1 MKSKSHIT
9 RSVLAATLVI
19 GQALSMPVLPVF
31 AADSDVMLAG
41 QAVISDIAPVSG
53 FSSSKRAEL
62 IQSNLD
68 NALVATKGA
77 SPSSVAVTYVKGSP
91 VLTLGGYQVATVD
104 SASAKASGTTSAL
117 LAKRWADNL
126 RNSLRDQG
134 TIEAYIEQISGA
146 YQASAPSQIPSAPQ
160 RETSNNAPVQQ
171 PQQQQQQQQAA
182 PQYQPPNMQGRVVYA
197 PAGLTIPATLSTSI
211 TSDVARAGDLVQAT
225 ISQPIILGESQIPQG
240 SVLIG
245 QVSDATAGKM
255 LGRSGAME
263 IKFNRL
269 RLADGQ
275 EIPFTAHLVGG
286 IDKYKDQGGDKSDS
300 FKGENWKGKALQA
313 GVRGLIGAGTGA
325 ALGTAVGAIAGGGR
339 GVGRGAWSGAAIG
352 GGVGVAQSLILRKG
366 ANVRIASGTPIN
378 LQLDAPMQFS
388 VPQAPVAY
396 AGNY

>member
-1 MKSKSHIT
+1 MKSQKSHLS
-9 RSVLAATLVI
+9 RSILAATLVV

-41 QAVISDIAPVSG
+41 QAVITDVAPAGS
-53 FSSSKRAEL
+53 FTAEKRAEL

-68 NALVATKGA
+68 NALVATKSP

-104 SASAKASGTTSAL
+104 SASARAANTSSAL

-134 TIEAYIEQISGA
+134 TIEAYIGQISGA
-146 YQASAPSQIPSAPQ
+146 YQASAPEQIPSAPQ
-160 RETSNNAPVQQ
+160 RETSGGSPSFQSQPSAPT
-171 PQQQQQQQQAA
+171 
-182 PQYQPPNMQGRVVYA
+182 QYRPPVMQGRIVYA
-197 PAGLTIPATLSTSI
+197 PAGLTIPATLNTSVA
-211 TSDVARAGDLVQAT
+211 SDVARAGDMIQAT
-225 ISQPIILGESQIPQG
+225 ISQPIILGESQIPSG
-240 SVLIG
+240 SVLLG
-245 QVSDATAGKM
+245 QVSDANAGKM
-255 LGRSGAME
+255 LGRAGGME

-275 EIPFTAHLVGG
+275 EVPFTAHLVGG
-286 IDKYKDQGGDKSDS
+286 VDKYKDQGGDKSDI
-300 FKGENWKGKALQA
+300 FKGETWKGKAVQA

-366 ANVRIASGTPIN
+366 ANVRIASGTPIS
-378 LQLDAPMQFS
+378 LQLDAPMQFTA
-388 VPQAPVAY
+388 PQAPVAY

>member
-1 MKSKSHIT
+1 MKSQKSHIK

-41 QAVISDIAPVSG
+41 QAVITDVAPAGS
-53 FSSSKRAEL
+53 FTAEKRAEL

-68 NALVATKGA
+68 NALVATKSV

-104 SASAKASGTTSAL
+104 SASAKAANTTSAL

-126 RNSLRDQG
+126 RNMLRDQG
-134 TIEAYIEQISGA
+134 TVEAYIGQISGS
-146 YQASAPSQIPSAPQ
+146 YQASAPELIPSAPQ
-160 RETSNNAPVQQ
+160 RETSVNPPVQQ
-171 PQQQQQQQQAA
+171 QPSMQQQQQ
-182 PQYQPPNMQGRVVYA
+182 PQYNPPTMQGRVVYA

-211 TSDVARAGDLVQAT
+211 ASDVARAGDLIQAT
-225 ISQPIILGESQIPQG
+225 ITQPIVLGESQIPSG

-245 QVSDATAGKM
+245 QVSDANPGKM

-275 EIPFTAHLVGG
+275 EVPFTAHLVGG
-286 IDKYKDQGGDKSDS
+286 VDKYKDSGNDKSDL
-300 FKGENWKGKALQA
+300 FKGETWKGKAVQA

-366 ANVRIASGTPIN
+366 ANVRIASGTPIS
-378 LQLDAPMQFS
+378 LQLDAPMQFTA
-388 VPQAPVAY
+388 PHAPVAY

>member
-1 MKSKSHIT
+1 MKSHKSHIS
-9 RSVLAATLVI
+9 RSLLAATLVI

-31 AADSDVMLAG
+31 AADSDVKLAG
-41 QAVISDIAPVSG
+41 QAVITELAPAGSITAE
-53 FSSSKRAEL
+53 KRAEM

-68 NALVATKGA
+68 NALVATKSV
-77 SPSSVAVTYVKGSP
+77 SPSSVAITYVKGSP

-104 SASAKASGTTSAL
+104 GASAKAAHTTSAL

-134 TIEAYIEQISGA
+134 TIEAYIGQISGA
-146 YQASAPSQIPSAPQ
+146 YQASAPEQIPSAPQ
-160 RETSNNAPVQQ
+160 RETSVNPPALQQ
-171 PQQQQQQQQAA
+171 QQPSAPQQQQQ
-182 PQYQPPNMQGRVVYA
+182 YNPPMMQGRIVYA

-211 TSDVARAGDLVQAT
+211 ASDVARAGDMIQAT
-225 ISQPIILGESQIPQG
+225 ITQPIVLGESQIPNG
-240 SVLIG
+240 TVLIG
-245 QVSDATAGKM
+245 QVSDANPGKM
-255 LGRSGAME
+255 LGRAGGME

-275 EIPFTAHLVGG
+275 EVPFTAHLVGG
-286 IDKYKDQGGDKSDS
+286 IDKYKDQGGDKSDT
-300 FKGENWKGKALQA
+300 FKGENWKGKAVQA

-325 ALGTAVGAIAGGGR
+325 ALGTAVGAIAGGVR

-366 ANVRIASGTPIN
+366 ANVRIASGTPIS
-378 LQLDAPMQFS
+378 LQLDAPMQFTA
-388 VPQAPVAY
+388 PQAPVAY